1 MKTILFSVLLVTICS
16 THAQKSGMI
25 DYQITVNT
33 HKFMTGEYEK
43 YKEFVPEFKESNKL
57 LFFNE
62 EYALYENKPIE
73 VTSAEQSGGGWG
85 NYNPD
90 NKRYT
95 EVKTNALL
103 LQLDMMGKKF
113 LVSDSVETIKWKM
126 TGKSKMID
134 NRPCISAEY
143 SDTMSTYTAWFTP
156 TIPVQLGPEH
166 YGQLP
171 GMILEVTNADT
182 SVHIKAIDIQLRDL
196 EEDEI
201 KKPKKGKE
209 MTRAEFDAMIE
220 EKMKQ
225 FGKEGAKGMRMMMH

>member
-1 MKTILFSVLLVTICS
+1 
-16 THAQKSGMI
+16 
-25 DYQITVNT
+25 
-33 HKFMTGEYEK
+33 MTGEYEK
-43 YKEFVPEFKESNKL
+43 YKEYVPEFKVTNKL
-57 LFFNE
+57 LFFDE
-62 EYALYENKPIE
+62 ERALYENKPIE
-73 VTSAEQSGGGWG
+73 VTSAEQTGGGWG

-134 NRPCISAEY
+134 GRPCISAVY
-143 SDTMSTYTAWFTP
+143 SDTISTYTAWFTP
-156 TIPVQLGPEH
+156 TIPIQIGPEH

-171 GMILEVTNADT
+171 GMVLEVMNADT
-182 SVHIKAIDIQLRDL
+182 SVHILAVDIQLREL

-201 KKPKKGKE
+201 QKPKKGKE

-225 FGKEGAKGMRMMMH
+225 YGKEGAKGMRMMMH